1 MKLENFKVIGFSG
14 SRREVPASAYSVFK
28 KVDATQR
35 VLVGDASGVD
45 KAVREFFP
53 LAEVFKIN
61 WKNKGAFAERSI
73 RFVKAIALMEGCL
86 ISFPDQDCPIG
97 LKPSE
102 SKSKCFCG
110 KGSGTYATL
119 GYAVGLN
126 IPCFVYLQSF
136 KCDWL
141 ELLGSG
147 WSCYRPVK
155 QKQLS
160 LFSPN

>member
-1 MKLENFKVIGFSG
+1 
-14 SRREVPASAYSVFK
+14 
-28 KVDATQR
+28 
-35 VLVGDASGVD
+35 
-45 KAVREFFP
+45 
-53 LAEVFKIN
+53 
-61 WKNKGAFAERSI
+61 
-73 RFVKAIALMEGCL
+73 MEGCL

-102 SKSKCFCG
+102 IKSKCFCG

-119 GYAVGLN
+119 AYAVGLN